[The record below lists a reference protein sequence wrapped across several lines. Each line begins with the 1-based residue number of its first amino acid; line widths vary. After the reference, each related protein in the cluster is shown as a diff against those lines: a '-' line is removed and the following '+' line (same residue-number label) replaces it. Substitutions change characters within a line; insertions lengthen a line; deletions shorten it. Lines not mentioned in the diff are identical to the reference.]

1 MKRLAYCASARIS
14 LGVARPRRPGRAGRV
29 PLASYVLETLRV
41 RGAKESVVPRTKDYD
56 LVDMQAV
63 RRLYADARPTLVIHL
78 AARVGGIE
86 ANRRNPR

>member
-1 MKRLAYCASARIS
+1 MAGLLRKCADQPWGRKTATS
-14 LGVARPRRPGRAGRV
+14 GPRGAGF
-29 PLASYVLETLRV
+29 LASYVLETLRV
-41 RGAKESVVPRTKDYD
+41 RGAKESVVPRSKDYD